1 MRTFIL
7 LASGDSTGLSAEGI
21 AGRVLLIL
29 TEVTLL
35 VFALLISV
43 GSYCNKEGNH
53 LSVHLIF
60 CCVIKPP
67 NNYCSVTFELCP
79 QCSLLAVQYS
89 HTATNER

>member
-1 MRTFIL
+1 ML

-35 VFALLISV
+35 VLVLLSTV
-43 GSYCNKEGNH
+43 GSCCKAGNH

-60 CCVIKPP
+60 CCVVKPP
-67 NNYCSVTFELCP
+67 NIYCSVTFELCP
-79 QCSLLAVQYS
+79 QRSLLAVQYS
-89 HTATNER
+89 HTATNEC

>member
-1 MRTFIL
+1 ML
-7 LASGDSTGLSAEGI
+7 LASGDSTGLSTEGI

-29 TEVTLL
+29 TEVITVL
-35 VFALLISV
+35 VWALFIAAITIRS
-43 GSYCNKEGNH
+43 CCKEGNH

-67 NNYCSVTFELCP
+67 NNYRSVTFELCP